1 MTPGELLIGGR
12 ERGTLPGRRGR
23 RTVTAVGEE
32 AGEGSPLPAA
42 LVPESTAET
51 RACARGSLALPA
63 RTASQPVTER
73 ARAAGQAAAR
83 AAERGSVLAARYLD
97 RPGSLVHAQPP
108 TLARAREQHHEAA
121 ARHAVPVLR
130 FLRLAWGYFHL
141 LLVKPALNGLEWA
154 TETPARFTVA
164 VIIGL
169 VVWLWS

>member
-1 MTPGELLIGGR
+1 MRTLS
-12 ERGTLPGRRGR
+12 ERKER
-23 RTVTAVGEE
+23 
-32 AGEGSPLPAA
+32 EGSSLPAVQA
-42 LVPESTAET
+42 PESTADAGA
-51 RACARGSLALPA
+51 RARASVALPSRA
-63 RTASQPVTER
+63 ASGLVTQR
-73 ARAAGQAAAR
+73 ARAAGHAAAR
-83 AAERGSVLAARYLD
+83 TAERGSVLAARYLD

-121 ARHAVPVLR
+121 ARHNGALLR
-130 FLRLAWGYFHL
+130 CLRLAWGYFHL